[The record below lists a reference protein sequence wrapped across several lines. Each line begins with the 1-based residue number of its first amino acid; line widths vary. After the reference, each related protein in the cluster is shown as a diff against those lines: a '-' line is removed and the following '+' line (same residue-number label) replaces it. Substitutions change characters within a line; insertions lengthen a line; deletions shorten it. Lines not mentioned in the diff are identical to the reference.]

1 MRRFYLTC
9 LNAKLTMKAL
19 VATQSMNNNTS
30 HAKPKPANSSDTQM
44 ALNAYLVSADTLSRE
59 GRYVEAELR
68 LTEALALAQNKCGQ
82 HSDQVVLVLSILAAF
97 YRSSGKLHEALRIEE
112 RISSWSP
119 DENKTPDKPAVQG
132 PLSSKLAAQTS
143 SSKSEADDKAK
154 ILPHN
159 VRRACRIL
167 GLPTDEKFSADQ
179 VQRAWKKQM
188 LQQGAHPDLGG
199 NTDEA
204 VLLNQAKT
212 ELLEYLEFVTPRQRS
227 SWKTGTR

>member
-1 MRRFYLTC
+1 MPIHQAYDEL
-9 LNAKLTMKAL
+9 AYQ
-19 VATQSMNNNTS
+19 ATPSMNNSTS
-30 HAKPKPANSSDTQM
+30 HAKQKSANSSDTQM

-68 LTEALALAQNKCGQ
+68 LTEALALAQNKCGL
-82 HSDQVVLVLSILAAF
+82 HSDQVVLVLSIMAAF
-97 YRSSGKLHEALRIEE
+97 YRSNGKLQDALKIEE
-112 RISSWSP
+112 RISGWSP
-119 DENKTPDKPAVQG
+119 DQNKVPEKPASHG
-132 PLSSKLAAQTS
+132 PLGSKLAAQTGS
-143 SSKSEADDKAK
+143 IKPDPDDKTK
-154 ILPHN
+154 VLPHN

-167 GLPTDEKFSADQ
+167 GLPTDERFAADQ